1 MVSDFLKPRHTEQ
14 HTEGLITAGSALM
27 NETTC
32 IHCEKKVETERVY
45 HKKDPDTYYDRCT
58 ECGEPV
64 SGKDGVIKTLMLE
77 NTHSDKRTN
86 LVIFAGITIFVII
99 SLIREFF

>member
-1 MVSDFLKPRHTEQ
+1 
-14 HTEGLITAGSALM
+14 M

-32 IHCEKKVETERVY
+32 IHCDKEVETERVY
-45 HKKDPDTYYDRCT
+45 HKKASDSYFDRCT

-64 SGKDGVIKTLMLE
+64 SNKDGVIKNLMLE
-77 NTHSDKRTN
+77 ITHSEKRTN
-86 LVIFAGITIFVII
+86 TVIFAGITIFVII

>member
-1 MVSDFLKPRHTEQ
+1 MDE
-14 HTEGLITAGSALM
+14 I
-27 NETTC
+27 TC

-45 HKKDPDTYYDRCT
+45 HKKDPDTHFDRCT

-64 SGKDGVIKTLMLE
+64 SVKDGVIKRLMLE
-77 NTHSDKRTN
+77 ITHSEKRTN
-86 LVIFAGITIFVII
+86 TVIFAGITIFVII

>member
-1 MVSDFLKPRHTEQ
+1 
-14 HTEGLITAGSALM
+14 M

-32 IHCEKKVETERVY
+32 IHCEKEVETEKVY
-45 HKKDPDTYYDRCT
+45 HKKASDAYFDRCT

-64 SGKDGVIKTLMLE
+64 ADKDGVIKNLMLE
-77 NTHSDKRTN
+77 ITHSEKRTN
-86 LVIFAGITIFVII
+86 TVIFAGITIFVII

>member
-1 MVSDFLKPRHTEQ
+1 
-14 HTEGLITAGSALM
+14 M

-32 IHCEKKVETERVY
+32 IHCEKAVETEKVY
-45 HKKDPDTYYDRCT
+45 HKKASDAFFDRCT

-64 SGKDGVIKTLMLE
+64 SSKDGVIKNLMLE
-77 NTHSDKRTN
+77 IKQSDQRTN

>member
-1 MVSDFLKPRHTEQ
+1 MDE
-14 HTEGLITAGSALM
+14 I
-27 NETTC
+27 TC

-45 HKKDPDTYYDRCT
+45 HKKDPDAHFDRCT

-64 SGKDGVIKTLMLE
+64 SVKDGVIKRLMLE
-77 NTHSDKRTN
+77 ITHSEKRTN
-86 LVIFAGITIFVII
+86 TVIFAGITIFVII

>member
-1 MVSDFLKPRHTEQ
+1 
-14 HTEGLITAGSALM
+14 M

-32 IHCEKKVETERVY
+32 IHCEKEVETEKVY
-45 HKKDPDTYYDRCT
+45 HKKASDAYFDRCT

-64 SGKDGVIKTLMLE
+64 TDKDGVIKNLMLE
-77 NTHSDKRTN
+77 ITHSEKRTN
-86 LVIFAGITIFVII
+86 TVIFAGITIFVII

>member
-1 MVSDFLKPRHTEQ
+1 
-14 HTEGLITAGSALM
+14 M

-32 IHCEKKVETERVY
+32 INCEKEVETERVY
-45 HKKDPDTYYDRCT
+45 HKKSPDTYFDRCT
-58 ECGEPV
+58 ECGEPA
-64 SGKDGVIKTLMLE
+64 SSKDGVIRSLMQE
-77 NTHSDKRTN
+77 IKQSDQRTN

>member
-1 MVSDFLKPRHTEQ
+1 MVTDFLKPRLTEPLTDGQ
-14 HTEGLITAGSALM
+14 ITTGSALM

-45 HKKDPDTYYDRCT
+45 HKKDPDTFFDRCT

-77 NTHSDKRTN
+77 ITHSDKRTN

>member
-1 MVSDFLKPRHTEQ
+1 
-14 HTEGLITAGSALM
+14 M
-27 NETTC
+27 NERTC

-45 HKKDPDTYYDRCT
+45 HKKDPDTYFDRCT
-58 ECGEPV
+58 ECGEPA
-64 SGKDGVIKTLMLE
+64 SDKDGVIKTLMLE
-77 NTHSDKRTN
+77 INHSDRRTN